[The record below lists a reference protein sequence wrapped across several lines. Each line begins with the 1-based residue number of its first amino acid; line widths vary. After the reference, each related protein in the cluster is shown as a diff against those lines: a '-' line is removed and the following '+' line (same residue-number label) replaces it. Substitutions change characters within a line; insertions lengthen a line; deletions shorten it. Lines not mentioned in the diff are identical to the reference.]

1 MKKKTLIFM
10 MVVVAALLSLN
21 ANAYDVTI
29 NGIYYNLNLE
39 TQTAEVVGGDYVSTR
54 IGPRVYAQ
62 PMVIPESVDYEGV
75 CYSVTSIGRWAFSRR
90 DDMSSVIIPN
100 SVTSIGDH
108 AFCDCIK
115 LTSVDIP
122 NSVISISD
130 HAFQDCSELTSVTLP
145 NSVTSIGE
153 GTFQGCTNLTDIIIP
168 NRVTSIANYVFWGC
182 KSLKSVTIPNSVI
195 SIGCMAFWN
204 CSNLASLAIPY
215 SVTSIDIEAFSG
227 CGALTSI
234 TVDEKNSIYDSREDC
249 NAIIET
255 RTNQLIRGCSN
266 TYIPNSVESIAYKA
280 FRGCTGLTS
289 VIIPNSLTRIG
300 DDAFQDCTNLASVIV
315 KQAKPLTIHSNVFSE
330 DTYQNCV
337 LYVPNGQRSYYI
349 YENGWSSFSHV
360 EEMEMPD
367 VDIDKSPFAN
377 VGYNQMV
384 LGHYTG
390 DDEYND
396 EDDILLS
403 QGFYKCC
410 ISFSKEQMKP
420 FVGNKITH
428 VRFALVNTDISSVR
442 LWISSSCETDAL
454 YTQDISDIQIGWN
467 EVKLEKAFDIQDD
480 SVFIGIEYLQDQ
492 TNCPISYQ
500 HGANK
505 GLGGSF
511 YLCYPS
517 GKWVD
522 FATNYRLC
530 ARFQCLLEGDMIPLY
545 DIHTTGITL
554 DGGSYYKYKSGETIA
569 GYLWLVNWGRNII
582 DEYEI
587 AYTCDGQEMGTST
600 VRYWGGAYFSFTPP
614 DFSVGLH
621 TITAYVKSIN
631 GEKPLYTDD
640 DTQSVLVKVYDKEMD
655 RQKIYLESF
664 TATWCPY
671 TIGTLNDLKKLTEQ
685 RNDVSL
691 VQLHSSDELSC
702 DAVNTYRVFYTG
714 TPELSSNR
722 FAAPGTSQLNY
733 VYSIPQDID
742 MTNNMPSFANV
753 NIAADYNPN
762 NGELKIK
769 VTGERNDNFVK
780 LGEDV
785 NLTVL
790 LTEDNIINPQYD
802 GVNRKYIYDYSHQAV
817 LRTNV
822 SDVWGDPV
830 EWRDDKYEKTYTIY
844 LDEKWVANNM
854 KIVSFLAKPFTG
866 NNYDEIYV
874 MNCNDF
880 AIKNANM
887 DIPSYK
893 LIYML
898 DGEIFKT
905 CDIEYGATI
914 TAEAEPTKEGY
925 VFSGW
930 NEIPARM
937 PAKDVTVIGSFT
949 INNYRLAYKLDGK
962 TYKAYL
968 VEYGASIIPEEVPEK
983 EGFTFS
989 GWSEIPATMPAK
1001 GVTVTGT
1008 FTINKYTLTYMVDGE
1023 TYKTY
1028 EVEYGTNI
1036 TPEAEPTKEG
1046 YRFSGWSLIPT
1057 TMPAKDVIV
1066 TGSFTK
1072 GRYKLVYKV
1081 DGQTYKTVSFDYG
1094 AAITPENA
1102 PEREGYTFSGWSEI
1116 PATMPAKDV
1125 MVTSSFSVNTYTL
1138 TYMVDGETY
1147 KTDEVEYGASI
1158 TPEVDPEKE
1167 GYTFSGWS
1175 EIPESM
1181 PAKDV
1186 TVTGCFTFI
1195 DAIEDVITDDCE
1207 YRIFTID
1214 GKPIDT
1220 LQKGIN
1226 IIRYTDGKVTKVLVK

>member
-1 MKKKTLIFM
+1 M
-10 MVVVAALLSLN
+10 
-21 ANAYDVTI
+21 
-29 NGIYYNLNLE
+29 
-39 TQTAEVVGGDYVSTR
+39 
-54 IGPRVYAQ
+54 
-62 PMVIPESVDYEGV
+62 
-75 CYSVTSIGRWAFSRR
+75 
-90 DDMSSVIIPN
+90 
-100 SVTSIGDH
+100 
-108 AFCDCIK
+108 
-115 LTSVDIP
+115 
-122 NSVISISD
+122 
-130 HAFQDCSELTSVTLP
+130 TLP

-153 GTFQGCTNLTDIIIP
+153 GTFYGCTNLTAVIIP
-168 NRVTSIANYVFWGC
+168 NRVTSIANYVFSGC
-182 KSLKSVTIPNSVI
+182 KSLKSVTIPHSVI
-195 SIGCMAFWN
+195 SIGHLAFWN
-204 CSNLASLAIPY
+204 CSNLVSLAIPY
-215 SVTSIDIEAFSG
+215 SVTSIGIEAFSG
-227 CGALTSI
+227 CSALTSI

-266 TYIPNSVESIAYKA
+266 TYIPNSVESIAEKA

-545 DIHTTGITL
+545 DIHTTGITLDGGSYYL

-854 KIVSFLAKPFTG
+854 KIVAFLAKPFTG

-874 MNCNDF
+874 INCNDF
-880 AIKNANM
+880 AIKNANI

-925 VFSGW
+925 
-930 NEIPARM
+930 A
-937 PAKDVTVIGSFT
+937 
-949 INNYRLAYKLDGK
+949 
-962 TYKAYL
+962 
-968 VEYGASIIPEEVPEK
+968 
-983 EGFTFS
+983 
-989 GWSEIPATMPAK
+989 
-1001 GVTVTGT
+1001 
-1008 FTINKYTLTYMVDGE
+1008 
-1023 TYKTY
+1023 
-1028 EVEYGTNI
+1028 
-1036 TPEAEPTKEG
+1036 
-1046 YRFSGWSLIPT
+1046 
-1057 TMPAKDVIV
+1057 
-1066 TGSFTK
+1066 
-1072 GRYKLVYKV
+1072 
-1081 DGQTYKTVSFDYG
+1081 
-1094 AAITPENA
+1094 
-1102 PEREGYTFSGWSEI
+1102 FSGWSEI

-1125 MVTSSFSVNTYTL
+1125 TVTGSFTINRYTL
-1138 TYMVDGETY
+1138 TYKVDGETY
-1147 KTDEVEYGASI
+1147 KSYEIEYGANI
-1158 TPEVDPEKE
+1158 TAEVEPYQTGCTFSGWSEIPATMPARDVTITGSFAVNNYTLTYQVDGEIYKTYEIEYGANITAEAEPTKEGYTFSGWGEIPATMPPRDVTITGSFAVNNFTLTYQVDGEIYKSYDIEYGSNITAEAEPTKE

-1175 EIPESM
+1175 EVPATM
-1181 PAKDV
+1181 PAHDV
-1186 TVTGCFTFI
+1186 TITGNFTFI
-1195 DAIEDVITDDCE
+1195 DAIEDVIADDGT
-1207 YRIFTID
+1207 YQIFTLD
-1214 GKPIDT
+1214 GKPVES
-1220 LQKGIN
+1220 LQKGVN
-1226 IIRYTDGKVTKVLVK
+1226 IIRYSNGTTKSVYVK